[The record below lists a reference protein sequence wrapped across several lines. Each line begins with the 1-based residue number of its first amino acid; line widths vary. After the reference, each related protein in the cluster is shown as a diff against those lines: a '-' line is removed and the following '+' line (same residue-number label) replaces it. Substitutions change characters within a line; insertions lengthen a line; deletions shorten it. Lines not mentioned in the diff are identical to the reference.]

1 MIKLYEFLSKL
12 SRGLVWISYV
22 VLIASSVFIMTDIV
36 FRYCFKQPIL
46 GDVEIIEI
54 AMAVMGFAS
63 FAFTQS
69 EKGHIHVM
77 MLLKLMPE
85 KVRLLIF
92 GINAL
97 ITSAAS
103 AAVTYGCFLQGG
115 YSCRRHLISA
125 MLHIPSYP
133 FYYFA
138 GICMV
143 LFTLILLADALM
155 AIIGIFDPK
164 YAKHVQ
170 KSWI

>member
-1 MIKLYEFLSKL
+1 MFKLYDYLSKA
-12 SRGLVWISYV
+12 SRVLVWVSYV
-22 VLIASSVFIMTDIV
+22 LLIGSSVFIMTDVIL
-36 FRYCFKQPIL
+36 RYCFMKPIL

-54 AMAVMGFAS
+54 VMAVMVFAS
-63 FAFTQS
+63 FAYTQS

-97 ITSAAS
+97 ITSVAS

-115 YSCRRHLISA
+115 YALRKNLISA
-125 MLHIPSYP
+125 IIHIPYFP

-138 GICMV
+138 CLCMA
-143 LFTLILLADALM
+143 LFTLLLFVDALM
-155 AIIGIFDPK
+155 SIIGIFNSK
-164 YAKHVQ
+164 YAEHVQ
-170 KSWI
+170 ESWV